1 VSQHFPQAIRGTQRG
16 ARFLHEGRI
25 EEAIREFHSVCNR
38 VPRTNYYQLMKFEK
52 LKGHFTLETTFYGSN
67 MLPCQS

>member
-1 VSQHFPQAIRGTQRG
+1 MKGG
-16 ARFLHEGRI
+16 LI